1 MPRVGDR
8 SALAVGKHKLL
19 VAMAVLAVAY
29 CLAAPYAAN
38 VIAHFNH

>member
-8 SALAVGKHKLL
+8 SALSAGKHKVL
-19 VAMAVLAVAY
+19 VAMAVLAVVY

-38 VIAHFNH
+38 LIAHFGH